1 MTTPTDQAST
11 AALESELARSQMI
24 RAHAAADSPNPD
36 EGGAPAAVPRQD
48 TPAPAPEPAPLERV
62 TTGDKMRAAIAARF
76 KAGRGEG
83 IDFHGD
89 YRDPSQSYGPYG
101 TPAVEARDSAPV
113 DGPEPGI
120 PARLD
125 EAPADRIV
133 PPAPAAAGPAPQPVR
148 PPAPPHGLEKVV
160 VHGVEMWLTPEQVL
174 AEAGK
179 SLAAGNILETAK
191 EIKDAVSRSTASR
204 PARLSGPAGDDPQ
217 RRPAPPD
224 GADPD
229 QDDVYGQLVHDLQY
243 GDPSAARDRLRKTI
257 AADARAATQ
266 EALVRERFGGERSH
280 RIRSLAAFQ
289 AANPDLAADP
299 YAHVVIT
306 SEVNRQYVAD
316 LEAIGV
322 PVDQMPKTPAEVADW
337 HMQARVQGKPVR
349 DIAEIFETAK
359 TRFTQWR
366 GGPRP
371 SPAQSSGHIVPPGD
385 RPQPASRL
393 TAPRVELSPDRTQ
406 RRANVPVQPTRASAP
421 IAQPVPQA
429 AAGGDRSAAVMAMR
443 RARGQVT
450 G

>member
-1 MTTPTDQAST
+1 MTTPTDNAT
-11 AALESELARSQMI
+11 AAIESELARSQMI
-24 RAHAAADSPNPD
+24 EAHAAVDSPNPD
-36 EGGAPAAVPRQD
+36 EGAPAPAPRQGA
-48 TPAPAPEPAPLERV
+48 PAPAPEPPPLERV

-101 TPAVEARDSAPV
+101 TPAVEARDTAPV
-113 DGPEPGI
+113 EGPKPGI
-120 PARLD
+120 PAARD
-125 EAPADRIV
+125 EVRGDQII
-133 PPAPAAAGPAPQPVR
+133 PPAPVRRPAAPQ
-148 PPAPPHGLEKVV
+148 GLEKVV
-160 VHGVEMWLTPEQVL
+160 VHGVEMWLTSEQLL
-174 AEAGK
+174 AEAQK

-191 EIKDAVSRSTASR
+191 EIKDAVSRSTAFR
-204 PARLSGPAGDDPQ
+204 PAPGHLVPGEFGDDPQ
-217 RRPAPPD
+217 RGPAPPN
-224 GADPD
+224 GADPN
-229 QDDVYGQLVHDLQY
+229 QDDAYGQLVHDLQY

-349 DIAEIFETAK
+349 DIGEIFETAK

-371 SPAQSSGHIVPPGD
+371 SPEAPGHIVPAGD
-385 RPQPASRL
+385 RPQPASRP
-393 TAPRVELSPDRTQ
+393 TAPRIELSPDRTQ

-429 AAGGDRSAAVMAMR
+429 APGGDRSAAVMAMR